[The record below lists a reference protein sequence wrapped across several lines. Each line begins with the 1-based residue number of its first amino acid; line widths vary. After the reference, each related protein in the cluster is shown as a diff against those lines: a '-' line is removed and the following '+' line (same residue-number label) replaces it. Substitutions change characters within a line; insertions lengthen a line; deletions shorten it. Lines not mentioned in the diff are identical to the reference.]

1 MKDFSQETGGK
12 VKTNDSV
19 CSWARCLLKCHRG
32 PDEPGLVLLNVFI
45 YDPVERTRNI
55 VMKCA
60 DATKFRSIADSRK
73 QERNETNGQAERK

>member
-32 PDEPGLVLLNVFI
+32 PDEPGWVPLNVFI
-45 YDPVERTRNI
+45 YDPVEKTWNT

-60 DATKFRSIADSRK
+60 DASKFRSIADSRK
-73 QERNETNGQAERK
+73 QERNETNGRAERE